1 MGIYSYNKLK
11 YLHAVPHCEVATS
24 SSTDAKCDAGK
35 DSSNETGGHALL
47 IGSSVG
53 AVTVILFIAA
63 VLVVMVV
70 VCRKRHTKTKTS
82 K

>member
-1 MGIYSYNKLK
+1 M
-11 YLHAVPHCEVATS
+11 ATS
-24 SSTDAKCDAGK
+24 SFTDTECEAGK

-53 AVTVILFIAA
+53 AVTVILLITA

-70 VCRKRHTKTKTS
+70 VYRKRHTKTKIN